1 MSASGEK
8 NGAKAGMGG
17 ARGKSELSTGQ
28 ADAKAETRTEDG
40 PGAEPGAAAGSATG
54 VEGGAEGK
62 DSTGGTAGDGGAG
75 AGPKPRSVRLVLF
88 SLMIAVLL
96 AMLDN
101 MIVGTAMPT
110 IVGELGGLEH
120 LSWVVTAYTLTTAA
134 STPLWGKLGD
144 MFGRKG
150 VFLTSIVLF
159 LAGSMT
165 SGAAQTM
172 SQLIGFRALQG
183 LGAGGLMVGAM
194 AIMGDL
200 IAPRERGKYMGM
212 MAGVM
217 SLAMIGGPLVGG
229 TLTDHL
235 GWRWA
240 FYINLPLGAIALAM
254 ITSVLHLPKKR
265 TKGRID
271 YLGAALLTTGITAAV
286 LVTSWGGTEYAW
298 GSGTIIGISVLAVA
312 ALVAFPLVERRV
324 AEPILP
330 LGVFRNLNFSLVTV
344 IGFLLGFVMFGA
356 MTFLPLFQQSVQG
369 ASATNSGL
377 LLLPVLLPMMI
388 VSVVTGR
395 ATTKTGKYRAYPI
408 IGGALIPAGLFLLA
422 QMDVGT
428 ARLTSGLYMA
438 VLGAGMGF
446 LMQLTMLIAQNSVE
460 LKDMGVASS
469 TTTLFR
475 TIGGSFGVALM
486 GTVFSGK
493 VEDSMKESAAA
504 AGGQQGGGS
513 MAKLTE
519 GGAQLDA
526 DSLAK
531 LPAKVR
537 EAYEHAVAS
546 GINGVFLLAGGI
558 ALIAFLA
565 AWFIKEVPLKDAE
578 AQKGQ
583 PDAGQDP
590 DAVQDISVS
599 SAEELAA
606 TDAPRGAADEEATG
620 PVADDRTS
628 VRA

>member
-1 MSASGEK
+1 MEDREESSAGQG
-8 NGAKAGMGG
+8 GAKPADPAG
-17 ARGKSELSTGQ
+17 ARE
-28 ADAKAETRTEDG
+28 
-40 PGAEPGAAAGSATG
+40 
-54 VEGGAEGK
+54 
-62 DSTGGTAGDGGAG
+62 
-75 AGPKPRSVRLVLF
+75 AGPKPRSVRVVLF

-144 MFGRKG
+144 MYGRKG
-150 VFLTSIVLF
+150 VFLTSIVIF
-159 LAGSMT
+159 LAGSVT

-172 SQLIGFRALQG
+172 GQLIGFRALQG

-200 IAPRERGKYMGM
+200 IPPRERGKYMGM

-240 FYINLPLGAIALAM
+240 FYINLPLGAVALAM
-254 ITSVLHLPKKR
+254 VGTVLHLPKKR
-265 TKGRID
+265 SQGRID
-271 YLGAALLTTGITAAV
+271 YAGAVLLTVGITAAV
-286 LVTSWGGTEYAW
+286 LVTSWGGTEYDW
-298 GSGTIIGISVLAVA
+298 GSGTIIGLTALAVLALA
-312 ALVAFPLVERRV
+312 AFPFVERRV

-330 LGVFRNLNFSLVTV
+330 MGIFRSANFSLVTL
-344 IGFLLGFVMFGA
+344 IGFLLGFVMFGS

-377 LLLPVLLPMMI
+377 LLLPVLLPMMA

-408 IGGALIPAGLFLLA
+408 IGGALIPVGLFLLA

-428 ARLTSGLYMA
+428 SRFTSGLYMV

-469 TTTLFR
+469 TATLFR

-486 GTVFSGK
+486 GTVFARQ
-493 VEDSMKESAAA
+493 VEDSMREAAA
-504 AGGQQGGGS
+504 AGGQTDGKAL
-513 MAKLTE
+513 AKLTE

-526 DSLAK
+526 ASLAK
-531 LPAKVR
+531 LPDAVR
-537 EAYEHAVAS
+537 TAYEHAVAD
-546 GINGVFLLAGGI
+546 GTHLVFLLSTAFA
-558 ALIAFLA
+558 ALAFVA
-565 AWFIKEVPLKDAE
+565 AWFIKEVPLKDAA
-578 AQKGQ
+578 AQK
-583 PDAGQDP
+583 PA
-590 DAVQDISVS
+590 
-599 SAEELAA
+599 AE
-606 TDAPRGAADEEATG
+606 
-620 PVADDRTS
+620 
-628 VRA
+628 